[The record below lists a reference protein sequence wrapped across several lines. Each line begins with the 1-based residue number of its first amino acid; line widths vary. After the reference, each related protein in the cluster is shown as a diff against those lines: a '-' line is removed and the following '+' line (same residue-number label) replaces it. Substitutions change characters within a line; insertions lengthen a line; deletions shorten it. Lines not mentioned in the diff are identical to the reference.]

1 MEMYML
7 PSVITDIIGSQLMI
21 VLSFLSLRYTFL
33 LIRREP
39 DNFLWGF
46 LHYFCIALAIFA
58 ISRAVGHMVKQAL
71 LISDQKEIW
80 KMISPFSGGINT
92 LLMISVSA
100 VTIYYHKGVE
110 GYRAI
115 QKKAESLRHANRNLE
130 KATTTMKEMNLHLEE
145 MVESRTQDL
154 ALSEEKFRNFF
165 HNSKD
170 MVFFIDKE
178 GAILDMNKAGLEMLD
193 YSKEK
198 PPRLSLNHLFANI
211 NDLEDF
217 QNTLSSQ
224 KFVEDFE
231 AELIKKDGSI
241 IYTLL
246 SATGIYD
253 ENDEYVGCE
262 GIAKDLT
269 RLKTMTAQMISTE
282 KMASVGQMA
291 AGVAHEINTPLGI
304 ILGYSQLMK
313 DDFPE
318 NSEEYEN
325 LVVVERQSHACR
337 KIVADLLKFSRQS
350 GSSAQEVNINEI
362 LTDVIAITE
371 HNLHLDHIDIE
382 HCLAED
388 LPVIAGDEE
397 KLRQVFVNL
406 INNAQHAMEDEGGVL
421 TVRTSFSKEEQMV
434 TASIID
440 MGTGIDEKIRSRIFD
455 PFFTTKSVGKGTGLG
470 LSVSYGIIKDHN
482 GTITIESPVMY
493 KNSCQLTPG
502 TAMHVRLPV
511 LGRDDN
517 RESTPATNNQL
528 LEKDKNG

>member
-1 MEMYML
+1 MTMYML
-7 PSVITDIIGSQLMI
+7 PSVVTDIVGSQVMI

-33 LIRREP
+33 LIRKEP

-46 LHYFCIALAIFA
+46 LHYFCMTLVVFS

-71 LISDQKEIW
+71 LISDQKEVWAIL
-80 KMISPFSGGINT
+80 SPYSGGLNT

-115 QKKAESLRHANRNLE
+115 QNKAESLKLANKSLE
-130 KATTTMKEMNLHLEE
+130 GASAAMREMNLHLEE
-145 MVESRTQDL
+145 MVESRTYDL
-154 ALSEEKFRNFF
+154 AMSEEKFRNFF

-170 MVFFIDKE
+170 MVFFCDKD
-178 GAILDMNKAGLEMLD
+178 GVVIDMNKAGLAMLD
-193 YSKEK
+193 YSIK
-198 PPRLSLNHLFANI
+198 PDYHLSLKQLFGDQNGLA
-211 NDLEDF
+211 DF
-217 QNTLSSQ
+217 HTTLRTK

-231 AELIKKDGSI
+231 AELIKKDGTI
-241 IYTLL
+241 VYTLL
-246 SATGIYD
+246 SATALYGD
-253 ENDEYVGCE
+253 DGEFSGCE

-325 LVVVERQSHACR
+325 LVVVERQSQACR

-350 GSSAQEVNINEI
+350 ASSPREVNINEI
-362 LTDVIAITE
+362 LTDVLAITE
-371 HNLHLDHIDIE
+371 HNLHLDHIQIE
-382 HCLAED
+382 RCFAEE
-388 LPVIAGDEE
+388 LPVVTGDEE

-421 TVRTSFSKEEQMV
+421 TVRTLFSKEERTI
-434 TASIID
+434 TASVID
-440 MGTGIDEKIRSRIFD
+440 TGTGIAADIRNRIFD

-470 LSVSYGIIKDHN
+470 LSVSYGIIEDHK
-482 GTITIESPVMY
+482 GTISIESPVMY
-493 KNSCQLTPG
+493 KNSRQLAQG
-502 TAMHVRLPV
+502 TAMHIELPV
-511 LGRDDN
+511 VERNGN
-517 RESTPATNNQL
+517 ESNS
-528 LEKDKNG
+528 

>member
-1 MEMYML
+1 ML
-7 PSVITDIIGSQLMI
+7 PSVVTDIIGSQLMI
-21 VLSFLSLRYTFL
+21 ILSFLSLRYTFL

-80 KMISPFSGGINT
+80 KMLSPFSGGVNT

-115 QKKAESLRHANRNLE
+115 QNKAESLRLANSNLE
-130 KATTTMKEMNLHLEE
+130 KATATMKEMNLHLEE
-145 MVESRTQDL
+145 MVASRTQDL

-170 MVFFIDKE
+170 MVFFIDKA
-178 GAILDMNKAGLEMLD
+178 GTIIDMNKAGLEMLD
-193 YSKEK
+193 YAEEK
-198 PPRLSLNHLFANI
+198 TLKLSLRHLFADKNS
-211 NDLEDF
+211 LEDF
-217 QNTLSSQ
+217 NSTLSHQ
-224 KFVEDFE
+224 KFVDDFE
-231 AELIKKDGSI
+231 AELIKKDGSV

-246 SATGIYD
+246 SATGLYD
-253 ENDEYVGCE
+253 KNGDFIGCE

-313 DDFPE
+313 DDFPKT
-318 NSEEYEN
+318 SEEYEN
-325 LVVVERQSHACR
+325 LVVVERQSQACR

-350 GSSAQEVNINEI
+350 GSSTQEVNINEI
-362 LTDVIAITE
+362 LTDVLAITE
-371 HNLHLDHIDIE
+371 HNLHLDHIKSE
-382 HCLAED
+382 RCLAAD
-388 LPVIAGDEE
+388 IPVITGDEE

-421 TVRTSFSKEEQMV
+421 TIRSSFSKEEQIV
-434 TASIID
+434 TASVID
-440 MGTGIDEKIRSRIFD
+440 TGTGIEEEIKNRIFD

-470 LSVSYGIIKDHN
+470 LSVSYGIIEDHH

-502 TAMHVRLPV
+502 TAMHVHLPIA
-511 LGRDDN
+511 GQEDN
-517 RESTPATNNQL
+517 NKTV
-528 LEKDKNG
+528 EKK

>member
-21 VLSFLSLRYTFL
+21 ILAFLSLRYTFL

-71 LISDQKEIW
+71 LISDQKELW
-80 KMISPFSGGINT
+80 KMLSPFSGGINT

-110 GYRAI
+110 GYQAI
-115 QKKAESLRHANRNLE
+115 QKKAESLKDANKNLE
-130 KATTTMKEMNLHLEE
+130 KATATMKEMNLHLEE
-145 MVESRTQDL
+145 MVESRTLDL

-170 MVFFIDKE
+170 MVFFIDE
-178 GAILDMNKAGLEMLD
+178 TGSIIDMNQAGMEMLD
-193 YSKEK
+193 YSEEN
-198 PPRLSLNHLFANI
+198 PVHLSLNHLFADKN
-211 NDLEDF
+211 NLRNF
-217 QNTLSSQ
+217 LTTLSNQ
-224 KFVEDFE
+224 RFVEDFE
-231 AELIKKDGSI
+231 AEFIRKDGSI
-241 IYTLL
+241 VYTLL

-253 ENDEYVGCE
+253 ENDKYVGCE

-269 RLKTMTAQMISTE
+269 RLKSMTAQMISTE

-325 LVVVERQSHACR
+325 LVVVERQSQACR

-350 GSSAQEVNINEI
+350 TSSTHDVNINEI
-362 LTDVIAITE
+362 LKDVLAITE
-371 HNLHLDHIDIE
+371 HNLHLDHIDIDR
-382 HCLAED
+382 CFAED

-406 INNAQHAMEDEGGVL
+406 INNAQHAMEFEGGVL
-421 TVRTSFSKEEQMV
+421 TVRTNYSKEEQTV

-440 MGTGIDEKIRSRIFD
+440 TGTGIDQEIRNRIFD

-470 LSVSYGIIKDHN
+470 LSVSYGIIKDHD
-482 GTITIESPVMY
+482 GTIRVESPVMY

-502 TAMHVRLPV
+502 TAMHIQLPV
-511 LGRDDN
+511 PEKTDD
-517 RESTPATNNQL
+517 R
-528 LEKDKNG
+528 

>member
-21 VLSFLSLRYTFL
+21 ILSFLSLRYTFL
-33 LIRREP
+33 LIRRRP

-46 LHYFCIALAIFA
+46 LHYFCITLAIFA

-71 LISDQKEIW
+71 LISDEKEVW
-80 KMISPFSGGINT
+80 QMISPFSGGLNT

-100 VTIYYHKGVE
+100 VTIYYHRGVE

-115 QKKAESLRHANRNLE
+115 QQKAESLRHANRNLE
-130 KATTTMKEMNLHLEE
+130 KATATMKEMNLHLEE
-145 MVESRTQDL
+145 MVESRTFDL

-170 MVFFIDKE
+170 MVFFIDKV
-178 GAILDMNKAGLEMLD
+178 GTIIDMNKAGLEMLD
-193 YSKEK
+193 YSDED
-198 PPRLSLNHLFANI
+198 PGHLSLNHIFANK
-211 NDLEDF
+211 NDLKNF
-217 QNTLSSQ
+217 QTSLSAQ
-224 KFVEDFE
+224 KYVEDFE
-231 AELIKKDGSI
+231 AELIRKDGSI

-246 SATGIYD
+246 SATGLYD
-253 ENDEYVGCE
+253 ETDDFIGCE

-304 ILGYSQLMK
+304 ILGYAQLMK

-318 NSEEYEN
+318 GTEEHEN
-325 LVVVERQSHACR
+325 LIVVERQSQACR

-350 GSSAQEVNINEI
+350 GSTTHNVNINEI
-362 LTDVIAITE
+362 LADALAMTE
-371 HNLHLDHIDIE
+371 HNLHLDHIDTE
-382 HCLAED
+382 RCFAEN
-388 LPVIAGDEE
+388 LPDITGDEE

-406 INNAQHAMEDEGGVL
+406 INNAQHAMEYEGGVL
-421 TVRTSFSKEEQMV
+421 TVRTIFSEKDKMI
-434 TASIID
+434 TASIMD
-440 MGTGIDEKIRSRIFD
+440 TGTGIDADIKNRIFD

-482 GTITIESPVMY
+482 GTIHVESPVMY

-502 TAMHVRLPV
+502 TAMHIQFSIP
-511 LGRDDN
+511 
-517 RESTPATNNQL
+517 EQ
-528 LEKDKNG
+528 DKKKETS

>member
-21 VLSFLSLRYTFL
+21 ILSFLSLRYTFL
-33 LIRREP
+33 LIRKDP

-46 LHYFCIALAIFA
+46 LHYFCITLAIFA

-80 KMISPFSGGINT
+80 KMLSPLSGGVNT
-92 LLMISVSA
+92 LLMISVAA

-115 QKKAESLRHANRNLE
+115 QKKADSLRRANRRLE
-130 KATTTMKEMNLHLEE
+130 EAGTTMKEMNLHLEE
-145 MVESRTQDL
+145 MVETRTQDL

-170 MVFFIDKE
+170 MVFFCDE
-178 GAILDMNKAGLEMLD
+178 TGTILDMNKAGLEMLD
-193 YSKEK
+193 YSDQN
-198 PPRLSLNHLFANI
+198 PPRLSLNHLFSEESG
-211 NDLEDF
+211 LKDF
-217 QNTLSSQ
+217 NTTLTSQ
-224 KFVEDFE
+224 RFVEDFE
-231 AELIKKDGSI
+231 AEFVKKDGSI
-241 IYTLL
+241 IYSLL
-246 SATGIYD
+246 SATALAD
-253 ENDEYVGCE
+253 EKGKLIGCE

-269 RLKTMTAQMISTE
+269 RLKTMTSQMISTE

-304 ILGYSQLMK
+304 ILGYAQLMK
-313 DDFPE
+313 DDFPTD
-318 NSEEYEN
+318 SETFEN
-325 LVVVERQSHACR
+325 LVVVERQSQACR

-350 GSSAQEVNINEI
+350 ASSPQDVDIHEI
-362 LTDVIAITE
+362 LVDVLAIVE
-371 HNLHLDHIDIE
+371 HNLHLEHIDIVR
-382 HCLAED
+382 CFAEE
-388 LPVIAGDEE
+388 LPVVTGDEE

-421 TVRTSFSKEEQMV
+421 TIRTTYSEEEQMI

-440 MGTGIDEKIRSRIFD
+440 TGTGIDLNIKNRIFD

-470 LSVSYGIIKDHN
+470 LSVSYGIIEDHS
-482 GTITIESPVMY
+482 GTIIVESPVMY
-493 KNSCQLTPG
+493 QNSCQLTPG
-502 TAMHVRLPV
+502 TAMHIRIPV
-511 LGRDDN
+511 SEQKQFSEEG
-517 RESTPATNNQL
+517 
-528 LEKDKNG
+528 KNGRNNNLG

>member
-1 MEMYML
+1 MELYTL
-7 PSVITDIIGSQLMI
+7 PSVITDIIGSQVMI
-21 VLSFLSLRYTFL
+21 ILSFLSLRYTFL
-33 LIRREP
+33 LIRRDPE
-39 DNFLWGF
+39 NFLWGF
-46 LHYFCIALAIFA
+46 LQYFCITLVMFS

-71 LISDQKEIW
+71 LISDQKEMW
-80 KMISPFSGGINT
+80 AMLSPYSGGLNT

-115 QKKAESLRHANRNLE
+115 QQKAESLKLANRSLE
-130 KATTTMKEMNLHLEE
+130 TASRIMREMNLHLEE

-170 MVFFIDKE
+170 MVFFCDQE
-178 GAILDMNKAGLEMLD
+178 GSIIDMNRAGLEMLD
-193 YSKEK
+193 YTEENE
-198 PPRLSLNHLFANI
+198 PHLSLESLFAVAK
-211 NDLEDF
+211 DLSNFYD
-217 QNTLSSQ
+217 TLGSQ

-231 AELIKKDGSI
+231 VELIKKDGSI

-246 SATGIYD
+246 SATAILQ
-253 ENDEYVGCE
+253 ENGRLSGCE

-269 RLKTMTAQMISTE
+269 RLRNMTSQMISTE

-318 NSEEYEN
+318 SSEEYEN
-325 LVVVERQSHACR
+325 LVVVERQSQACR

-350 GSSAQEVNINEI
+350 ASSPREVKINEI
-362 LTDVIAITE
+362 LTDVLAITE
-371 HNLHLDHIDIE
+371 HNLHLDHIQIKR
-382 HCLAED
+382 CFAEE
-388 LPVIAGDEE
+388 LPVITGDEE

-421 TVRTSFSKEEQMV
+421 TVSTSFSKDDGMITTSV
-434 TASIID
+434 ID
-440 MGTGIDEKIRSRIFD
+440 TGTGIGPEIRNRIFD
-455 PFFTTKSVGKGTGLG
+455 PFFTTKLVGKGTGLG
-470 LSVSYGIIKDHN
+470 LSVSYGIIEDHK
-482 GTITIESPVMY
+482 GTITVESPVMY
-493 KNSCQLTPG
+493 KNNNHLSPG
-502 TAMHVRLPV
+502 TAMHIMLPV
-511 LGRDDN
+511 FRQSG
-517 RESTPATNNQL
+517 S
-528 LEKDKNG
+528 

>member
-1 MEMYML
+1 MQLYML
-7 PSVITDIIGSQLMI
+7 PSVITDIIGSLMMI

-33 LIRREP
+33 LSRREP

-46 LHYFCIALAIFA
+46 LHYFCMTLVVFS

-71 LISDQKEIW
+71 LISDHKEMWNIL
-80 KMISPFSGGINT
+80 SPYSGGLNT
-92 LLMISVSA
+92 LLMISASA

-115 QKKAESLRHANRNLE
+115 QQKAESLKLANKSLE
-130 KATTTMKEMNLHLEE
+130 EAGQTMKVMNLHLEE
-145 MVESRTQDL
+145 IVESRTIDL
-154 ALSEEKFRNFF
+154 ALSEEKFRSFF

-170 MVFFIDKE
+170 MVFFCDQAGNVI
-178 GAILDMNKAGLEMLD
+178 DMNRAGLEMLD
-193 YSKEK
+193 YSEEAAPNLCLK
-198 PPRLSLNHLFANI
+198 HLFADQI
-211 NDLEDF
+211 SL
-217 QNTLSSQ
+217 QNFDSTLHSQ

-231 AELIKKDGSI
+231 AEFTKQDGSI
-241 IYTLL
+241 VYTLL
-246 SATGIYD
+246 SATALYD
-253 ENDEYVGCE
+253 ENGTFRGCE

-269 RLKTMTAQMISTE
+269 RLKAMTSQMISTE

-313 DDFPE
+313 DDFPKD
-318 NSEEYEN
+318 SEEYEN

-350 GSSAQEVNINEI
+350 GSSRMDVNINDI
-362 LTDVIAITE
+362 LTDVLAITE
-371 HNLHLDHIDIE
+371 HNLTLDHIEIDK
-382 HCLAED
+382 CLADD

-421 TVRTSFSKEEQMV
+421 TVRTRFLEEEQLI
-434 TASIID
+434 TASVID
-440 MGTGIDEKIRSRIFD
+440 TGTGIEPAIKNRIFD

-482 GTITIESPVMY
+482 GTITVESPVMHSDSIDLS
-493 KNSCQLTPG
+493 KG
-502 TAMHVRLPV
+502 TAMHIQLPA
-511 LGRDDN
+511 
-517 RESTPATNNQL
+517 P
-528 LEKDKNG
+528 K